1 MLYNIVLASAKHRH
15 ESATGIHMSLAN
27 QILYMCCT
35 LKIPFPSHL
44 PHLPHDSMIRHIY
57 YSFSENKAKILVKK
71 KKRAT
76 CIPLSHPICPAFPLP
91 ENSAQIHLLEVSTR
105 PSQAESGQTEPRSS
119 HGVQRTPERSRK
131 KALSSCCRL
140 LWA

>member
-1 MLYNIVLASAKHRH
+1 MLYNIVLASAIHQH

-44 PHLPHDSMIRHIY
+44 PHLPHDSVIRHIY
-57 YSFSENKAKILVKK
+57 YSFSENKAKTLVQ

-76 CIPLSHPICPAFPLP
+76 CIPLSHLICPAFPFP
-91 ENSAQIHLLEVSTR
+91 ENSVQIYLLEVSTR
-105 PSQAESGQTEPRSS
+105 PSKAESQVRLNRGL
-119 HGVQRTPERSRK
+119 HVGVQRTPERS
-131 KALSSCCRL
+131 
-140 LWA
+140 